1 MTFLKIISTA
11 LLALVAGLF
20 VETARA
26 DEAYVC
32 DGGRIVYVKFGEL
45 ERMKRQD
52 PCIAAYYGMT
62 VAGTQAPAG
71 DIVRVPAPVPAS
83 RGATSTA
90 AAGAK
95 STAPGTTVASG
106 DTGEPSRLKIINGGE
121 SGRWFFS
128 RRP

>member
-1 MTFLKIISTA
+1 MTVLKIISTA
-11 LLALVAGLF
+11 LLALVAGWF
-20 VETARA
+20 VESAKA

-45 ERMKRQD
+45 ERMKRHD

-62 VAGTQAPAG
+62 VAGSAAPAG

-83 RGATSTA
+83 RDRTQAAKA
-90 AAGAK
+90 AAPA
-95 STAPGTTVASG
+95 TTVASG
-106 DTGEPSRLKIINGGE
+106 DSSEPARIKIINGGE

-128 RRP
+128 RKP